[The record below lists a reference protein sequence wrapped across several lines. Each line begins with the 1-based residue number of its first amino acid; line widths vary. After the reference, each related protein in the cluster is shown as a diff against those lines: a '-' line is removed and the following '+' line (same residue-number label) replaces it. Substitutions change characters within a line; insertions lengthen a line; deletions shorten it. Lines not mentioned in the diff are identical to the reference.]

1 MSGILFH
8 HYHPDKIRMITTLLR
23 LSDNNQGLIID
34 GGLIYPSYQKVQR
47 LSKTS
52 INYYRNTLGMITRA
66 IDAVSQGTIPIAAKD
81 NIFSLYVPKAS
92 QFSFTSLE
100 DVANKIKIAK
110 ANSLLRCQHC

>member
-34 GGLIYPSYQKVQR
+34 GGLIYPSYIESSATFENINQL
-47 LSKTS
+47 LSKYS
-52 INYYRNTLGMITRA
+52 LGMITRA
-66 IDAVSQGTIPIAAKD
+66 IDAVGQGTIPIAAKD

-92 QFSFTSLE
+92 SL
-100 DVANKIKIAK
+100 V
-110 ANSLLRCQHC
+110 SLR